1 MGRMAGVT
9 DSGCDRL
16 TSVLAGAIVLTVFF
30 LPLSESLKNI
40 AYVVALVAYLAL
52 IIIGGRGE
60 IVMPPVGWFF
70 LASLGVAIASAL
82 ASAHARQAWRG
93 VWEIFRYTGFFF
105 LVCRGIRGPKW
116 TSAFLWA
123 AVAGGGLAAS
133 VMVGRVLV
141 SGYTIHDFKMFSLG
155 NKNAVAQYLVMMLA
169 MMLGMADRLQV
180 ARVGATLLAV
190 GAGSSLVLL
199 GLSTA
204 RTIWAALVVT
214 VVVMVGWR
222 RPTVV
227 VPALG
232 LLVIVVVG
240 ATLAQPEVAR
250 RVTALSHAG
259 TYLDVGERTDIWRSA
274 VRLWRDHPW
283 LGVGPRTFRLYAGPT
298 GDPARARYAVP
309 KGRPYSQAHNIWL
322 HVAAEM
328 GTLGVVTMAAWV
340 VATCRWLVRHRRRFG
355 DGPLG
360 AAWAGA
366 VGALAATLVA
376 GVTEP
381 AIGYE
386 HAMLLMG
393 LFGIVMGTA
402 GETER
407 LD

>member
-1 MGRMAGVT
+1 MAGVA

-16 TSVLAGAIVLTVFF
+16 ASLLAGAIVLTVFF

-105 LVCRGIRGPKW
+105 SSVAGSGSEMDLGLLV
-116 TSAFLWA
+116 A

-222 RPTVV
+222 RPRVV

-259 TYLDVGERTDIWRSA
+259 TYLDVGERTDIWRWA
-274 VRLWRDHPW
+274 VSLWRDHRGWRRSPD
-283 LGVGPRTFRLYAGPT
+283 LRLYAARRETRLGRGTPSRRTDLFAGAQYLAARRGRDGHT
-298 GDPARARYAVP
+298 GSRDHGRVGRGHVSLAGEAP
-309 KGRPYSQAHNIWL
+309 KTVRRR
-322 HVAAEM
+322 
-328 GTLGVVTMAAWV
+328 AAWGGMGRR
-340 VATCRWLVRHRRRFG
+340 CRGPCCDPGRRS
-355 DGPLG
+355 DG
-360 AAWAGA
+360 ARD
-366 VGALAATLVA
+366 
-376 GVTEP
+376 
-381 AIGYE
+381 
-386 HAMLLMG
+386 
-393 LFGIVMGTA
+393 
-402 GETER
+402 R
-407 LD
+407 L